1 MVGGYFTLYQLWY
14 IFINDRP
21 VRLVSCGVRAPA
33 SAVLGSQATIHASV
47 TTVHTYASCLFTPMG
62 SSTATRI
69 AHLVRVIIAPHDSV
83 LPRTHTRSGTAPR
96 SVATRAAPPCELLC
110 SERPPELLQRAMHP
124 HHPPPPLDGAPLLGN
139 KRGSGN
145 SF

>member
-1 MVGGYFTLYQLWY
+1 M
-14 IFINDRP
+14 
-21 VRLVSCGVRAPA
+21 
-33 SAVLGSQATIHASV
+33 LGSQATIHASV

-110 SERPPELLQRAMHP
+110 SERPPELLQQRTDTAVP
-124 HHPPPPLDGAPLLGN
+124 WIDVSTAGILKNSKILLF
-139 KRGSGN
+139 KVEE
-145 SF
+145 